1 MQPLNRR
8 SFIQAGAWI
17 AAMTLTSGGSR
28 SSQAQSQTHEGEA
41 LDPSASIVRFH
52 GDGLSLTP
60 SETATLLKKL
70 TASTDFEPDSY
81 SRGGVVEVLET
92 RIAKL
97 LGKERAVFMPTGT
110 LANHLALRALCAT
123 RGRRIIAQADSHL
136 VNDAG
141 DCAQTL
147 SGLNLIPLVVGKSC
161 FTARDVEKVLART
174 KSSRVATRVGALSIE
189 SPVRRL
195 DNVAVPLAELEKI
208 VAPAREAGVGL
219 HLDGARL
226 PLYSAH
232 LGTDPAAVAALFDTV
247 YVSMYKCFSAPSGA
261 MLAGPAS
268 LIDDLYHA
276 RRMFGGGMP
285 EVWPFAAVALH
296 YVNDYPASAAQALA
310 VAEELFARLQADGRC
325 VVERVPS
332 GTNVFHLRLTKGN
345 PVDWRQK
352 LLQHG
357 VVLPEPNPETG
368 VFTCKMNPTWIR
380 STADELERTLLGS
393 LDT

>member
-1 MQPLNRR
+1 M
-8 SFIQAGAWI
+8 QAGAWM
-17 AAMTLTSGGSR
+17 AAMALTSGGSR
-28 SSQAQSQTHEGEA
+28 SSQAQSQTQEGDI
-41 LDPSASIVRFH
+41 LDPSASLVRFH

-60 SETATLLKKL
+60 SETAALLQKL
-70 TASTDFEPDSY
+70 TAGADFEPDSY
-81 SRGGVVEVLET
+81 SRGGVVEVLEN

-110 LANHLALRALCAT
+110 LANHLAVRSLCAT
-123 RGRRIIAQADSHL
+123 RGRRVIAQADSHL

-147 SGLNLIPLVVGKSC
+147 SGLNLIPLAAGKIC
-161 FTARDVEKVLART
+161 FTARDVEEVLART
-174 KSSRVATRVGALSIE
+174 KSTKVATRVGALSIE

-195 DNVAVPLAELEKI
+195 DNVAIPLDELKKI
-208 VAPAREAGVGL
+208 IAPAREAGVGL

-261 MLAGPAS
+261 VLAGPAS

-296 YVNDYPASAAQALA
+296 HLDGYPASAAQALA
-310 VAEELFARLQADGRC
+310 VAEDLFARLPADGRC
-325 VVERVPS
+325 VVERVPN
-332 GTNVFHLRLTKGN
+332 GTNVFRLKLTKGD
-345 PVDWRQK
+345 PASWRQK
-352 LLQHG
+352 LLQRG
-357 VVLPEPNPETG
+357 VELPKPNAETG

-380 STADELERTLLGS
+380 STAGELEKTLLDS
-393 LDT
+393 LGT

>member
-8 SFIQAGAWI
+8 SFMQAGAWM
-17 AAMTLTSGGSR
+17 AAMALTSGGSR
-28 SSQAQSQTHEGEA
+28 SSQAQTPEGEV

-60 SETATLLKKL
+60 SETASLLKQL
-70 TASTDFEPDSY
+70 TAASDFEPDSY
-81 SRGGVVEVLET
+81 SRGGVVEVLEN

-110 LANHLALRALCAT
+110 LANHLAVRALCSDHD
-123 RGRRIIAQADSHL
+123 GRRVIAQADSHL

-141 DCAQTL
+141 DCTQTL
-147 SGLNLIPLVVGKSC
+147 SGLNLIPLAPGQSC
-161 FTARDVEKVLART
+161 FTARDVEEVLERT
-174 KSSRVATRVGALSIE
+174 KSTKVATRVGALSVE

-208 VAPAREAGVGL
+208 IAPAREARVGL

-232 LGTDPAAVAALFDTV
+232 LGTDPATVAALFDTV
-247 YVSMYKCFSAPSGA
+247 YVSMYKCYSAPSGA
-261 MLAGPAS
+261 VLAGPAS

-296 YVNDYPASAAQALA
+296 HVDDYPASSTQALA
-310 VAEELFARLQADGRC
+310 VAEDLFTRLQADGRC
-325 VVERVPS
+325 VVERVPN
-332 GTNVFHLRLTKGN
+332 GTNVFRLRLKKGD
-345 PVDWRQK
+345 PKDWRDK
-352 LLQHG
+352 LLQNG
-357 VVLPEPNPETG
+357 VEFPKPNAETG
-368 VFTCKMNPTWIR
+368 VFTCKMNPTWVR
-380 STADELERTLLGS
+380 STADDLERALLGS
-393 LDT
+393 LGT

>member
-1 MQPLNRR
+1 MQSLNRR
-8 SFIQAGAWI
+8 RFMQAGAWMT
-17 AAMTLTSGGSR
+17 AMAVTSGGSR
-28 SSQAQSQTHEGEA
+28 SSRAQTQEGNV
-41 LDPSASIVRFH
+41 LNPSASIVRFH

-60 SETATLLKKL
+60 SETAALLEKL

-81 SRGGVVEVLET
+81 SRGGVVEALET

-110 LANHLALRALCAT
+110 LANHLAVRTLCAT
-123 RGRRIIAQADSHL
+123 RGGRVIAQADSHM

-147 SGLNLIPLVVGKSC
+147 SGLNLIPLAAGKSC
-161 FTARDVEKVLART
+161 FTARDVEEILART
-174 KSSRVATRVGALSIE
+174 KSSKVTTRVGVLSIE

-195 DNVAVPLAELEKI
+195 DNVAVPLAELKKI

-232 LGTDPAAVAALFDTV
+232 MGTDPAAVAALFDTV

-261 MLAGPAS
+261 VLAGPAS
-268 LIDDLYHA
+268 LLDDLYHA

-285 EVWPFAAVALH
+285 SVWPFAAVALH
-296 YVNDYPASAAQALA
+296 NVDEYPVSSAQTLA
-310 VAEELFARLQADGRC
+310 VAEDLFARLRADGRC
-325 VVERVPS
+325 AVERVPS
-332 GTNVFHLRLTKGN
+332 GTNVFHIRLMKGD
-345 PVDWRQK
+345 PADWRQK

-357 VVLPEPNPETG
+357 VELPKPNLETG
-368 VFTCKMNPTWIR
+368 VFTCKMNPTWVR
-380 STADELERTLLGS
+380 STADELERTLLDS
-393 LDT
+393 L